1 MPNIR
6 PVSDL
11 RNYASVLMEV
21 HEDEPVYLTKNG
33 RGAYAI
39 VDIAEQEKYEKTQK
53 WGNTMIRYGESR
65 QSSSSKSK
73 APQSPKP
80 SRAGVT
86 KASIWRRSFLVGRPV
101 PR

>member
-39 VDIAEQEKYEKTQK
+39 VDISEQENYEKTKAALKLMCELQK
-53 WGNTMIRYGESR
+53 GRVSGEQDGWLSEEDIENHF
-65 QSSSSKSK
+65 KEK
-73 APQSPKP
+73 FN
-80 SRAGVT
+80 G
-86 KASIWRRSFLVGRPV
+86 
-101 PR
+101 

>member
-39 VDIAEQEKYEKTQK
+39 VDIAEQEKYEKTKATLKLMCELQK
-53 WGNTMIRYGESR
+53 GRVSGEQEGWLSEEDIENHF
-65 QSSSSKSK
+65 KEK
-73 APQSPKP
+73 FN
-80 SRAGVT
+80 G
-86 KASIWRRSFLVGRPV
+86 
-101 PR
+101 

>member
-11 RNYASVLMEV
+11 RNYATVLNEV

-39 VDIAEQEKYEKTQK
+39 VDIKEFEEYEKTKAALKLMCELQK
-53 WGNTMIRYGESR
+53 GRISGEQNGWLSEDDVE
-65 QSSSSKSK
+65 KHFK
-73 APQSPKP
+73 EKFNA
-80 SRAGVT
+80 
-86 KASIWRRSFLVGRPV
+86 
-101 PR
+101 